1 MEISSQRHATF
12 KQRKNTMNQNITA
25 QQLIQLLSNLSQQP
39 QVEDEPA
46 VKHTFSYQDLKAV
59 DHSPLAYHVHK
70 REEEDMTD
78 TEKRNA
84 TISAVTKLA
93 LIDPFSFV
101 DAVAIMPLF
110 GDLRTK
116 AAKEAKD
123 VWLAANPDKFPVTQK
138 EFDKIKNISSINKY
152 LPKAAKLDTYVK
164 ESKTTII
171 KGVQVK
177 VPDYLMSDNNI
188 VNVSLWSDYSLRA
201 VDIEEALNKYGVYY
215 KTAVQVFSQN
225 KKGTKVEDAFLL
237 IINKSNESES
247 TLIQLNKDKLNE
259 TIGVLDELCEKLVD
273 VIKTNDKTLS
283 SPKIINLNH

>member
-1 MEISSQRHATF
+1 MEISSQRHATL
-12 KQRKNTMNQNITA
+12 KQRKNTMNENITA
-25 QQLIQLLSNLSQQP
+25 QQLIQFLSGLTQQS
-39 QVEDEPA
+39 QVEDEPTI
-46 VKHTFSYQDLKAV
+46 KHVFSYQDLKSV
-59 DHSPLAYHVHK
+59 DHSPLAYWVSK
-70 REEEDMTD
+70 RETEDMTD
-78 TEKRNA
+78 TEKRNSI
-84 TISAVTKLA
+84 ISAVTKLA
-93 LIDPFSFV
+93 LIDPFEFINS
-101 DAVAIMPLF
+101 VAIMPCW
-110 GDLRTK
+110 GDGRTK

-164 ESKTTII
+164 ESKTTVI

-225 KKGTKVEDAFLL
+225 KKGNKVQDAYLL

-247 TLIQLNKDKLNE
+247 TLVQLNNDKLNE
-259 TIGVLDELCEKLVD
+259 TISILDELSEKLVN
-273 VIKTNDKTLS
+273 VIKTSDKTLS